1 MARRTNDPVAS
12 SNFLIESGNV
22 IQAGFN
28 ECTGLNVEHDVIEYR
43 EGNEDITV
51 RKLPGL
57 KKFGV
62 VTLKRGVGTGNQIF
76 DWLKSV
82 MDGDIQR
89 ISLSIIQQDEQRNE
103 VIRYNLVNAWPS
115 KWTGPEWKAGASEIS
130 FESLEIAH
138 EGVSTS

>member
-1 MARRTNDPVAS
+1 MARRDTDPVS
-12 SNFLIESGNV
+12 SANFIVESGNV

-28 ECTGLNVEHDVIEYR
+28 ECTGLGAEHDVIEYR

-76 DWLKSV
+76 DWFKSV
-82 MDGDIQR
+82 MDGDVQR
-89 ISLSIIQQDEQRNE
+89 ISLSIIQQDEGRNE

-115 KWTGPEWKAGASEIS
+115 KWTAPEWKAAASEIS
-130 FESLEIAH
+130 IESLEICH
-138 EGVSTS
+138 EGVSIA